1 MAVGDIYRVAIEG
14 IAPDSQAFANVLHY
28 RHEVTDF
35 GDEQATMEALAGR
48 IADVVLADCYLGMIS
63 TSAQVTRIVVTN
75 YAEPKQ
81 GAELVGPWSG
91 EATGSPAPGQNSAL
105 FLFKTGIL
113 GRRYQGRMFAP
124 ALTESVY
131 TGSALDSGYL
141 AFAGIWLA
149 NCVQLT
155 TLGVTVWQQCV
166 YSPTF
171 DLKTPV
177 IAVSIVP
184 YVRTQRRRSFGFGS

>member
-1 MAVGDIYRVAIEG
+1 MAIGDVYRVAIEG
-14 IAPDSQAFANVLHY
+14 IAPDNQAFANVLHY
-28 RHEVTDF
+28 RHEVTPLV
-35 GDEQATMEALAGR
+35 GEVETMEALGER
-48 IADVVLADCYLGMIS
+48 IADTVLAECYLGMIS
-63 TSAQVTRIVVTN
+63 TSASVTRIVVSN
-75 YAEPKQ
+75 YATPKQ
-81 GAELVGPWSG
+81 GAEVVGPWSG
-91 EATGSPAPGQNSAL
+91 EATGQPAPGQNSAL

-141 AFAGIWLA
+141 AFAGIWEE
-149 NCVQLT
+149 NCIQLT
-155 TLGVTVWQQCV
+155 TLGVTVWQQVV

-177 IAVSIVP
+177 TAVSIVP
-184 YVRTQRRRSFGFGS
+184 YVRTQRRRSYGFGS